1 MSFLKNK
8 HIYAAQ
14 GALVFHDIDYI
25 MITVKVLMKDYE
37 YLARRLVP
45 IGNQRGLSIEERIA
59 LLKRHTR
66 QFTEDEIR
74 LKFKKS

>member
-8 HIYAAQ
+8 HIYATQ
-14 GALVFHDIDYI
+14 GALVFHGIDYI
-25 MITVKVLMKDYE
+25 MITIKVLMKDYE
-37 YLARRLVP
+37 YLARSLVP
-45 IGNQRGLSIEERIA
+45 MGDQRALSIEERVA